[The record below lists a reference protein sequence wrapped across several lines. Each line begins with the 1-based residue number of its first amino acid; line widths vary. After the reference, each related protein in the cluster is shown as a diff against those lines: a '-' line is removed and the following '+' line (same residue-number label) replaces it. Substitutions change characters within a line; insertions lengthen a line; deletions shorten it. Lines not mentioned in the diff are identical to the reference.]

1 MDILIT
7 GYKGFIGKY
16 ITEMLAAQGHQLFL
30 YDIADGFDL
39 TDKKIIDSLPQTG
52 FVVHL
57 ANLSFVPKSYEQPH
71 LFYETN
77 VMSTLN
83 LLEYCRLNS
92 SKMIYFSSYMYGV
105 PNYQPIDEKHERK
118 AYNPYAQTKL
128 ICEQMCEG
136 YHRDFGVPVT
146 VFRPFN
152 IYGKGQHPDFLIP
165 TIINKAI
172 AGTVSIKDDRPK
184 RDYIH
189 VEDVAR
195 AVVKAIE
202 TDLSDYHIFNL
213 GSGKSFSVR
222 EVIEIVCKAL
232 DKPFVY
238 ECSNEFRQS
247 EVLDTIADISK
258 IKAELGWEANISLA
272 EGIAKMI

>member
-83 LLEYCRLNS
+83 LLEYCRLNG
-92 SKMIYFSSYMYGV
+92 SKMIYFSSYMYG
-105 PNYQPIDEKHERK
+105 D
-118 AYNPYAQTKL
+118 
-128 ICEQMCEG
+128 
-136 YHRDFGVPVT
+136 
-146 VFRPFN
+146 
-152 IYGKGQHPDFLIP
+152 
-165 TIINKAI
+165 
-172 AGTVSIKDDRPK
+172 
-184 RDYIH
+184 
-189 VEDVAR
+189 
-195 AVVKAIE
+195 
-202 TDLSDYHIFNL
+202 NL
-213 GSGKSFSVR
+213 RTSVR
-222 EVIEIVCKAL
+222 KLTLFGHKGCMLCVHA
-232 DKPFVY
+232 
-238 ECSNEFRQS
+238 FRRW
-247 EVLDTIADISK
+247 AD
-258 IKAELGWEANISLA
+258 SLA
-272 EGIAKMI
+272 PRTYKS

>member
-83 LLEYCRLNS
+83 LPRLRHHYS
-92 SKMIYFSSYMYGV
+92 
-105 PNYQPIDEKHERK
+105 
-118 AYNPYAQTKL
+118 TKNKKL
-128 ICEQMCEG
+128 
-136 YHRDFGVPVT
+136 
-146 VFRPFN
+146 PFAV
-152 IYGKGQHPDFLIP
+152 KLQ
-165 TIINKAI
+165 NK
-172 AGTVSIKDDRPK
+172 S
-184 RDYIH
+184 
-189 VEDVAR
+189 
-195 AVVKAIE
+195 VK
-202 TDLSDYHIFNL
+202 
-213 GSGKSFSVR
+213 
-222 EVIEIVCKAL
+222 
-232 DKPFVY
+232 
-238 ECSNEFRQS
+238 
-247 EVLDTIADISK
+247 
-258 IKAELGWEANISLA
+258 
-272 EGIAKMI
+272 